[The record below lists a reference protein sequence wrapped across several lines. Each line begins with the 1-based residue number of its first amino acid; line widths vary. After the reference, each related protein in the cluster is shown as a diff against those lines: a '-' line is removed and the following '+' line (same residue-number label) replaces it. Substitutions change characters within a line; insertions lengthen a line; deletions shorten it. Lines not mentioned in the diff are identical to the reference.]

1 MVERNSRRVRGQVQ
15 DRIKGEEAMQEGHEP
30 KLNGERSE
38 KDWESEIKGGGF
50 AHLKQWGQ

>member
-1 MVERNSRRVRGQVQ
+1 MVERNSSKRVRGQVQ

-38 KDWESEIKGGGF
+38 KDWESEIKAPGRG
-50 AHLKQWGQ
+50 LRSS